1 MEEVEKVGRMSRMR
15 RRPSLAGGVA
25 RSPTD
30 AQTTVR
36 CRTVRTE
43 AAP

>member
-1 MEEVEKVGRMSRMR
+1 MEEVEKVGRMR